1 MSNLWDAANE
11 AFATP
16 IEALDIAIE
25 RLDGE
30 LHIAADDW
38 TLVLEGDP
46 ISGALFAV
54 DDEQDTPDNIISDV
68 VADGHLEAMRALDKA
83 TDGKLRAALENSPD
97 PLANALS
104 KRIG

>member
-1 MSNLWDAANE
+1 MSSLLDAANE

-16 IEALDIAIE
+16 IEALDIELE
-25 RLDGE
+25 RVDGE

-68 VADGHLEAMRALDKA
+68 VADEHLQAMRALDKA
-83 TDGKLRAALENSPD
+83 TEGKLRSALDNSPD

-104 KRIG
+104 KRLG